1 MVLSQHC
8 SLVQGDTSV
17 RPALPEHS
25 AATGGMGEGGEG
37 RRPPPSVNSP
47 ESGHRRG
54 GPGRLAED
62 DILSREQ
69 TESQLPSHG

>member
-1 MVLSQHC
+1 MVFSQRC

-54 GPGRLAED
+54 GPD